1 VYEKYGIL
9 TLKIKA
15 MNKILER
22 SSDDLKNNSTKET
35 WGGMASVSCNV
46 LTEIEKE
53 LDKLKH
59 HEAATVGLFAIDF
72 HPNELLNRFIDS
84 QSDACGLLAED
95 AEQLQ
100 KDWERWLSDKNEAK
114 NPFFRITKST

>member
-1 VYEKYGIL
+1 MSEIL
-9 TLKIKA
+9 KK
-15 MNKILER
+15 

-46 LTEIEKE
+46 LKETEKE
-53 LDKLKH
+53 LNKLRH
-59 HEAATVGLFAIDF
+59 HEATTVGLFAIDF
-72 HPNELLNRFIDS
+72 DPNELLNRFINS

-100 KDWERWLSDKNEAK
+100 KDWERWLSDKNEVE
-114 NPFFRITKST
+114 NPFFKITKST